1 MSRRR
6 LLARNTALNAGGRVW
21 DAISSIVLIRYAVE
35 QLGDGAFGVWVLVG
49 AFTGYVAL
57 LDFGLASA
65 YVKYNAEHWAR
76 DEVDELSSVLSTGT
90 AFYFAVGVVLSA
102 TIWFCAPIVIALLDR
117 WHLLGGIAANEATFV
132 LRWSVVL
139 FAATSAMAGFA
150 ALLTGLQRMGLTNA
164 LAFGASIVKLTVAV
178 VCIERGYG
186 LRGLLFAHWAAF
198 GVFAIGCAVA
208 AHWIVPGL
216 RVSITRIRRATFH
229 KLFGFG
235 VRAQV
240 ARFSNLV
247 MFETDHVIAGVVT
260 GSAGTVALY
269 SFGVVMANKLRQV
282 PTLVVSAML
291 PAAADLDARADTQ
304 RLQEL
309 YLRATKYL
317 ALAAVPAT
325 AVALGCAGPLMRTWL
340 GDRDGLET
348 SIWVLRILGA
358 GYLANVMAGAGMS
371 VALGLGRADIQ
382 MRAGLIA
389 TGANLILTVGLFFWI
404 GFWGIPL
411 ATAISMFL
419 SSGWFF
425 RRMRSITGVGAV
437 SVLRESLVWPT
448 LAVCPGLV
456 FALWCD
462 WFTAESAGF
471 LMNASALCAGLAF
484 LSVTYVGLIRFTPF
498 FDSYDVEFLGDTL
511 LMRRIPG
518 FELWSARAR
527 RV

>member
-1 MSRRR
+1 MSRRK
-6 LLARNTALNAGGRVW
+6 LLARNTVLNAGGRVW
-21 DAISSIVLIRYAVE
+21 DAVSSLVLIRYAVD

-49 AFTGYVAL
+49 AFTGYIAL

-90 AFYFAVGVVLSA
+90 AFYCVIGAALMGV
-102 TIWFCAPIVIALLDR
+102 TWPCAPYAIALLNR
-117 WHLLGGIAANEATFV
+117 WDLLGGIDAADATFV
-132 LRWSVVL
+132 LRWSVML

-150 ALLTGLQRMGLTNA
+150 ALLTGLQRMAFTNV
-164 LAFGASIVKLTVAV
+164 LAFIASIVKLGAAVAL
-178 VCIERGYG
+178 IEWGYG
-186 LRGLLFAHWAAF
+186 IRGLLIAHWAAF
-198 GVFAIGCAVA
+198 GVFALGCVAA

-216 RVSITRIRRATFH
+216 HVSLTRVRRATFH
-229 KLFGFG
+229 RLFGFG

-240 ARFSNLV
+240 ARLSNLV
-247 MFETDHVIAGVVT
+247 MFETDHVVAGFLT
-260 GSAGTVALY
+260 GNAGTVALY
-269 SFGVVMANKLRQV
+269 SFGVNMANKLRQV

-291 PAAADLDARADTQ
+291 PAAADLDARADDE

-340 GDRDGLET
+340 GGREGLDT
-348 SIWVLRILGA
+348 SIWVLRILGV

-371 VALGLGRADIQ
+371 VALGRGRADVQ

-389 TGANLILTVGLFFWI
+389 TGANIVLTVGLVVWI

-411 ATAISMFL
+411 ATALSMFL

-425 RRMRSITGVGAV
+425 RRMHSIAGVGAG
-437 SVLRESLVWPT
+437 SVLRESLLWPA
-448 LAVCPGLV
+448 LSVCPGLA
-456 FALWCD
+456 FGLWCD
-462 WFTAESAGF
+462 WFTAGSGGF
-471 LMNASALCAGLAF
+471 VMNASALCASLAF

-498 FDSYDVEFLGDTL
+498 FDAYDVEFLGDTL
-511 LMRRIPG
+511 SMRRIPG
-518 FELWSARAR
+518 FALWSARAR

>member
-6 LLARNTALNAGGRVW
+6 LLAKNTALNAAGRVW
-21 DAISSIVLIRYAVE
+21 DAVSSLVLIRYAVD

-49 AFTGYVAL
+49 AFTGYIAL

-65 YVKYNAEHWAR
+65 YVKFNAEHWAR
-76 DEVDELSSVLSTGT
+76 DEVDEISSVLSTGT
-90 AFYFAVGVVLSA
+90 AFYCGIGALLTAVA
-102 TIWFCAPIVIALLDR
+102 WPCAPLAVTLLEH
-117 WHLLGGIAANEATFV
+117 WNMLGGIDVAEAVFV
-132 LRWSVVL
+132 LRWSVML

-164 LAFGASIVKLTVAV
+164 LAFVASLVKLTSAV
-178 VCIERGYG
+178 LFIEWGYG
-186 LRGLLFAHWAAF
+186 LRGLLIAHWAAF
-198 GVFAIGCAVA
+198 GVFALGCAIA

-240 ARFSNLV
+240 ARFSNLI
-247 MFETDHVIAGVVT
+247 MFETDHVVAGFIAGN
-260 GSAGTVALY
+260 AGTVALY
-269 SFGVVMANKLRQV
+269 SFGVNMANKLRQI

-291 PAAADLDARADTQ
+291 PAAADLDARADEE

-309 YLRATKYL
+309 YVRATKYL

-325 AVALGCAGPLMRTWL
+325 AIALGCAGPLIRTWL
-340 GDRDGLET
+340 GDRPGLDT
-348 SIWVLRILGA
+348 SVWVLRILGV

-371 VALGLGRADIQ
+371 VALGRGRADIQ

-389 TGANLILTVGLFFWI
+389 TSANLVLTLGLVVWI

-425 RRMRSITGVGAV
+425 QRMHSIIGVSAV
-437 SVLRESLVWPT
+437 TVLRESMLWPA
-448 LAVCPGLV
+448 LSVCPGLA

-462 WFTAESAGF
+462 WSTAGSPGF
-471 LMNASALCAGLAF
+471 AVNAAALCAGLAF
-484 LSVTYVGLIRFTPF
+484 LSITYVGLIRFTPF
-498 FDSYDVEFLGDTL
+498 FDAYDVEFLGDTL
-511 LMRRIPG
+511 SMRRIPG

>member
-1 MSRRR
+1 VSRRR
-6 LLARNTALNAGGRVW
+6 LLARNTILNAGGRIW
-21 DAISSIVLIRYAVE
+21 DALSSLVLIRYAVD

-65 YVKYNAEHWAR
+65 YVKYNAQHWAR
-76 DEVDELSSVLSTGT
+76 EEVDELSSVLSTGT
-90 AFYFAVGVVLSA
+90 AFYCGIGALLTA
-102 TIWFCAPIVIALLDR
+102 LIWPCGPYVIAQLGR
-117 WHLLGGIAANEATFV
+117 WNMLGGIEMADATFV
-132 LRWSVVL
+132 LRWSVML

-150 ALLTGLQRMGLTNA
+150 GLLTGLQRMGVTNA
-164 LAFGASIVKLTVAV
+164 LAFGASLAKLVAAV
-178 VCIERGYG
+178 TFIEWGYG

-198 GVFAIGCAVA
+198 IVFALGCAIA

-216 RVSITRIRRATFH
+216 RVSLWRIRRATFR

-235 VRAQV
+235 LRAQV
-240 ARFSNLV
+240 ARLSNLV
-247 MFETDHVIAGVVT
+247 MFETDVFVAGFIAGN
-260 GSAGTVALY
+260 AGTVALY
-269 SFGVVMANKLRQV
+269 SFGVNMANKLRQV
-282 PTLVVSAML
+282 PALVVSAML
-291 PAAADLDARADTQ
+291 PAASDLDARSDEQ

-325 AVALGCAGPLMRTWL
+325 AVAIGCAGPLMRTWL
-340 GDRDGLET
+340 GDREGLET
-348 SIWVLRILGA
+348 SIWVLRILGV

-371 VALGLGRADIQ
+371 VALGRGRADIQ

-389 TGANLILTVGLFFWI
+389 TCANLILTIGLVVWI

-411 ATAISMFL
+411 ATALSMFI

-425 RRMRSITGVGAV
+425 RRMRLVAGVSAG
-437 SVLRESLVWPT
+437 SVLRQSLVWPA
-448 LAVCPGLV
+448 LSVCPGLA

-462 WFTAESAGF
+462 WFTAGSAGF
-471 LMNASALCAGLAF
+471 VANASVLCASLAF
-484 LSVTYVGLIRFTPF
+484 LSITYVGLIRYTPL
-498 FDSYDVEFLGDTL
+498 FDAYDVEFLGDTL